1 MKRCDVAFGEWKP
14 ARNSGRVG
22 NISLCQRVL
31 VACCNKSPAQL
42 EALMRSYQADDRLF
56 LPSNADAEEVEFAK
70 MQMSFCNAYLYL
82 QFMHMSGASN
92 THLEFITDTINLLI
106 SRCATAQDI
115 NRIMPTLYVSYVEYY
130 ATRIADRQQYSHLVC
145 DVLDRLYSVFFSGY
159 DAQTLSVASLAEQFH
174 VSVKY
179 LSTRFIRETG
189 CALSKQINEI
199 RIYFA
204 KVYLERTSLPLA
216 EIAERSGV
224 SSQNYFA
231 RRFKASVGM
240 SPLQYRAQV
249 R

>member
-82 QFMHMSGASN
+82 QFMHMSGAS
-92 THLEFITDTINLLI
+92 
-106 SRCATAQDI
+106 
-115 NRIMPTLYVSYVEYY
+115 
-130 ATRIADRQQYSHLVC
+130 
-145 DVLDRLYSVFFSGY
+145 
-159 DAQTLSVASLAEQFH
+159 LAEQFH

-216 EIAERSGV
+216 EIAERSGF